1 MENVPSTTWR
11 MLAQRPNSAEPPLG
25 LDALWHKAA
34 GFARRLVC
42 NRSRLLTQ
50 AESIVSME
58 KQLRHL
64 SDRRLR
70 ETISPL
76 HDRFRLGRDTAE
88 DRHLAFAVLRE
99 VAARQIGL
107 QPYPVQIAGALAMEA
122 GGLAEMATGE
132 GKTLV
137 AVMPAVLAGWRGRGC
152 HVVTANEYLAK
163 RDAQLMQS
171 VYAFC
176 GLTVGCI
183 EQDMPPAERRQAYAA
198 HVTYG
203 TNKEVAADF
212 LRDQIAM
219 GPLRGL
225 PAALLARIAGGSDD
239 RMGRLVQR
247 GLDCAIVDE
256 ADAVL
261 IDEAVTPLIISGAGP
276 NQDQVEAFERAA
288 RLAKELNPTTE
299 YRIDPRRGEVNFTP
313 AGKQRLAELT
323 ESIGGLWT
331 GCRRREEMVLQALT
345 AREFFIRDKQYVIA
359 DNQVVIVDE
368 FTGRLMP
375 DRSWRN
381 GLHQAVEAKEGLEIH
396 LPKETYARISFQR
409 FFRLYRKLSAMT
421 GTGAEAQAEL
431 WQIYRLPVI
440 PIPTHR
446 PCRRTV
452 MPERVFGSAAAKWEA
467 IVDEIRRVHKTGRP
481 VLIGTRSVGASEYL
495 SRLLSAQGLEH
506 QVLNAV
512 RQDSEAQIIAG
523 AGQIGRITV
532 ATNMAGRGTD
542 IRLGSGV
549 AELGGLHV
557 VATERHE
564 ARRIDRQLFGRCARQ
579 GDPGSAQAFTSLD
592 DELMQQYGHPLA
604 VALARCGR
612 KRNMEISSASS
623 RRWVDKA
630 QQRAERVARRQRKEL
645 LRADHWI
652 DEFLGF
658 TGTYF

>member
-1 MENVPSTTWR
+1 
-11 MLAQRPNSAEPPLG
+11 MLTQRPSSAEPPLG

-34 GFARRLVC
+34 GVVRSLVC
-42 NRSRLLTQ
+42 NRSRLLAQ
-50 AESIVSME
+50 AEWIVSME
-58 KQLRHL
+58 KQWRHL

-70 ETISPL
+70 ETISRL
-76 HDRFRLGRDTAE
+76 HDRFRVGRDTSD
-88 DRHLAFAVLRE
+88 DRHRAFAVLRE
-99 VAARQIGL
+99 VATRQIGL
-107 QPYPVQIAGALAMEA
+107 QPYPVQIAGALAMET

-152 HVVTANEYLAK
+152 HVVTANDYLAQ
-163 RDAQLMQS
+163 RDAKLMRA

-176 GLTVGCI
+176 GLKVGCI
-183 EQDMPPAERRQAYAA
+183 DPEMAPAERRRAYHAD
-198 HVTYG
+198 VTYC

-261 IDEAVTPLIISGAGP
+261 IDEAVTPLIISGDGP
-276 NQDQVEAFERAA
+276 NQEQVDAFERAA
-288 RLAKELNPTTE
+288 RLAKELNPGTE
-299 YRIDPRRGEVNFTP
+299 YRIDARWSEVNLTP
-313 AGKQRLAELT
+313 AGKQRLAKLT
-323 ESIGGLWT
+323 ESLGGLWT
-331 GCRRREEMVLQALT
+331 GSRRREEMVVQALA

-375 DRSWRN
+375 DRNWRN
-381 GLHQAVEAKEGLEIH
+381 GLHQAIEAKEELEIN

-431 WQIYRLPVI
+431 WQIYRLHVI
-440 PIPTHR
+440 PIPTHCA
-446 PCRRTV
+446 CRRTV
-452 MPERVFGSAAAKWEA
+452 MPERVFSSGAAKWDA
-467 IVDEIRRVHKTGRP
+467 IVDQIRRIHVSGRP

-495 SRLLSAQGLEH
+495 SRLLSAKGLDH

-512 RQDSEAQIIAG
+512 RQESEAQIIAG
-523 AGQIGRITV
+523 AGQKRRITV

-542 IRLGSGV
+542 IRLGPGV
-549 AELGGLHV
+549 AALGGLHV

-579 GDPGSAQAFTSLD
+579 GDPGSAQAFSSLD
-592 DELMQQYGHPLA
+592 DELMQKHVHPLA

-612 KRNMEISSASS
+612 KRDMEISSASS
-623 RRWVDKA
+623 RRRVDRA
-630 QQRAERVARRQRKEL
+630 QQRAERATRCQRKEL
-645 LRADHWI
+645 LRADNWI
-652 DEFLGF
+652 DEHLGF
-658 TGTYF
+658 TGKHF

>member
-1 MENVPSTTWR
+1 MGNVPSATWR
-11 MLAQRPNSAEPPLG
+11 MLARRPSSADLPLG
-25 LDALWHKAA
+25 LDALWHRAA
-34 GFARRLVC
+34 GFARSLVC
-42 NRSRLLTQ
+42 NRSRLLAQ
-50 AESIVSME
+50 AEWIVSME
-58 KQLRHL
+58 KQWRHL
-64 SDRRLR
+64 SDQRLR
-70 ETISPL
+70 ETISQL
-76 HDRFRLGRDTAE
+76 HDRFRLGRDTAD
-88 DRHLAFAVLRE
+88 DRKRSFGVLRE

-107 QPYPVQIAGALAMEA
+107 QPYPVQVAGALAMEA

-152 HVVTANEYLAK
+152 HVVTANDYLAK
-163 RDAQLMQS
+163 RDAQLMQAI
-171 VYAFC
+171 YAFC
-176 GLTVGCI
+176 GLTVRCI
-183 EQDMPPAERRQAYAA
+183 EQGMPPAARQQAYSA
-198 HVTYG
+198 HVTYC

-212 LRDQIAM
+212 LRDQLVM
-219 GPLRGL
+219 GPWPGL
-225 PAALLARIAGGSDD
+225 PAALLARIAGGSD

-261 IDEAVTPLIISGAGP
+261 IDEAVTPLIISGDGP
-276 NQDQVEAFERAA
+276 NQDQVDAFERAA
-288 RLAKELNPTTE
+288 LLAKELNPATD
-299 YRIDPRRGEVNFTP
+299 YRIDPRRGEVDLTP
-313 AGKQRLAELT
+313 AGKQRVAELT
-323 ESIGGLWT
+323 ESLGGLWT
-331 GCRRREEMVLQALT
+331 GSQRREEMVLQALT

-359 DNQVVIVDE
+359 ENKVMIVDE

-381 GLHQAVEAKEGLEIH
+381 GLHQAIEAKEALEIN

-452 MPERVFGSAAAKWEA
+452 MPERVFSSAAAKWDA
-467 IVDEIRRVHKTGRP
+467 IVDEIGRVHESGRP
-481 VLIGTRSVGASEYL
+481 VLIGTRSVKASESL
-495 SRLLSAQGLEH
+495 SRLLSAKGLEH

-512 RQDSEAQIIAG
+512 RHDCEAQIIAG
-523 AGQIGRITV
+523 AGQSGRITV

-542 IRLGSGV
+542 IQLGSGV
-549 AELGGLHV
+549 AALGGLHV

-579 GDPGSAQAFTSLD
+579 GDPGSAQGFSSLD
-592 DELMQQYGHPLA
+592 DELMQKHLHPLA
-604 VALARCGR
+604 AALARCR
-612 KRNMEISSASS
+612 RNRNMEMSSASS
-623 RRWVDKA
+623 RRQVDRA
-630 QQRAERVARRQRKEL
+630 QQRAERLARRQRKEL
-645 LRADHWI
+645 LRADDWI
-652 DEFLGF
+652 DEHLGF
-658 TGTYF
+658 TGKTY